1 VNVRI
6 ALPVPAPFHA
16 ASIFG
21 WAAAAI
27 LLGCVLALSGLP
39 GLYAMIILAS
49 LIVFAAIALRFPSL
63 TIGASIWGLAL
74 VPFSLGITTGILPK
88 LFGDEA
94 LLLLYLVVFPALY
107 LSQSRTWHPGFGSI
121 YWVLALFV
129 FALSLSMLAG
139 SDLVAFRNFL
149 ETDVLGALL
158 LVVFLQESANTKD
171 PESIVDSV
179 IWLIVLIAALSIIER
194 VLQRNPL
201 LEHNTTFAYISP
213 ELVRLTEGVYRPY
226 VTFFH
231 PSETG
236 TFMALGVP
244 FALRRWTQRRS
255 FVSFAILAILAG
267 GVAVNA
273 TRGVWVGIAVA
284 LLLLARRPLLIVIS
298 AIPILS
304 VGAAV
309 GYFIFRTTPF
319 MQRLTD
325 PNNFYSRLVYWMLA
339 LKVFAYHP
347 AIGIGHMQF
356 KNIYIAYVHDIS
368 NTAHFDISK
377 IFAID
382 NMYLTTLVEHGLIGF
397 IAFVATLIFLGVSLR
412 KIRKRLVASHLPK
425 IASLVRCSQLALVTY
440 AVTGCFADVHE
451 FTKATKFVFIL
462 VGLGLGIGARYL
474 HASSP
479 AAVTQDIPDSL
490 SMEPC
495 HE

>member
-1 VNVRI
+1 MNARS
-6 ALPVPAPFHA
+6 ALPASAPFHV

-27 LLGCVLALSGLP
+27 LLGCALAVSGLP
-39 GLYAMIILAS
+39 GLYAILILAT
-49 LIVFAAIALRFPSL
+49 LIVFAAIALRYPAL
-63 TIGASIWGLAL
+63 ALGASIWALAL
-74 VPFSLGITTGILPK
+74 VPFSLGITTGVLPK

-107 LSQSRTWHPGFGSI
+107 LSQSRTWQPGLSSV

-129 FALSLSMLAG
+129 FAQSLSLLAG
-139 SDLVAFRNFL
+139 SDLVAFRNLL
-149 ETDVLGALL
+149 ETVVLGALL

-171 PESIVDSV
+171 PESIPDSV
-179 IWLIVLIAALSIIER
+179 IWLIVSLAALSIIER

-201 LEHNTTFAYISP
+201 LEHSTSISYMSP

-244 FALRRWTQRRS
+244 FVLRRWIQRRS
-255 FVSFAILAILAG
+255 FLSFALLTIVAG
-267 GVAVNA
+267 GIAVNA
-273 TRGVWVGIAVA
+273 TRGVWVGVAVA

-298 AIPILS
+298 AIPVLS
-304 VGAAV
+304 IGAAV
-309 GYFIFRTTPF
+309 GYFLFRTTPF

-325 PNNFYSRLVYWMLA
+325 PNNFYSRLVYWTLA

-347 AIGIGHMQF
+347 ALGIGHMQF
-356 KNIYIAYVHDIS
+356 KNVYLAYVHDIS

-382 NMYLTTLVEHGLIGF
+382 NMYLTNLVEHGLVGF
-397 IAFVATLIFLGVSLR
+397 IAFIATLLFLGLSLGR
-412 KIRKRLVASHLPK
+412 LRKRLLAAHLPT
-425 IASLVRCSQLALVTY
+425 IATLVRCSQLALVTY
-440 AVTGCFADVHE
+440 AVTGCFADIHE

-462 VGLGLGIGARYL
+462 VGIGFGIGARAL
-474 HASSP
+474 HTAPPTS
-479 AAVTQDIPDSL
+479 VTPDLTGPL
-490 SMEPC
+490 STEPC